1 MPVTPNPAQ
10 NLKIGE
16 FAKLANTNL
25 RTLRYYEELGL
36 LRPVNRSAG
45 GFRQYRPAD
54 LHRVNLIQNL
64 QQLGLQLDEIGEL
77 IRCSPGTHDEDNSGQ
92 ARQTWMNKIQAALAR
107 QEQLIAERIA
117 VLDKQ
122 RREVSSARTK
132 LAECAPCTRTPGE
145 ENDFCT
151 PCHMNG
157 EQLPTLLNALFR

>member
-10 NLKIGE
+10 KLKIGE

-36 LRPVNRSAG
+36 LRPVSRSAG

-54 LHRVNLIQNL
+54 LHRVQLIQNL
-64 QQLGLQLDEIGEL
+64 QELGLQLDEIGDL
-77 IRCSPGTHDEDNSGQ
+77 ISCSPGTDCADNSTLGRK
-92 ARQTWMNKIQAALAR
+92 AWMSKIQAALKR
-107 QEQLIAERIA
+107 QEQLIATRIA

-122 RREVSSARTK
+122 RQDVSSARTK
-132 LAECAPCTRTPGE
+132 LAECAPCTHTPGE
-145 ENDFCT
+145 GNDFCN

-157 EQLPTLLNALFR
+157 EQLPALLSALFR